1 MSQALVDLKGKITE
15 EIGRINVTTLDG
27 VIDRLILLPLPSMA
41 LNASDLA
48 DIVPHIRIQK

>member
-27 VIDRLILLPLPSMA
+27 VIDGLILLPLPSMA